1 MMTGLIHTTS
11 MKLTLDPFVVDS
23 VFVFLSVSRIL
34 LYMHPLPWHLLVIGR
49 QEISHPSTEHV
60 VPSLQPHALALD
72 GWQSSLL
79 KSSSD

>member
-23 VFVFLSVSRIL
+23 VFVFLSVSRVL

-49 QEISHPSTEHV
+49 Q
-60 VPSLQPHALALD
+60 
-72 GWQSSLL
+72 
-79 KSSSD
+79 